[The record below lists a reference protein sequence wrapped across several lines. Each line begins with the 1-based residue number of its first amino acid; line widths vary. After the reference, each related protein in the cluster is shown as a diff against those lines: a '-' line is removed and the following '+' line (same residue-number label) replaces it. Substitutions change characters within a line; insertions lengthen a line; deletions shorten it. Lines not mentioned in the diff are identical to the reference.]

1 MASSVP
7 IVTMSP
13 PSPEMYDKER
23 NITWDEIAP
32 SLQALFTNTG
42 NKIMTQV
49 RSISDSTHGIR
60 ITIGPKAPNSPAKD
74 REIWIDTSER
84 TINSQKA
91 RDPILRFYMDR
102 NNGNNPAWEITK
114 AAWYGGVTED
124 VKYPSI
130 PNPTKVWSSVGALA
144 WVSQP
149 AKNNSW
155 DSKSDLL
162 KDQYYTIPSNGTYY
176 LRDISNLFEYNQQLT
191 YTHDGG
197 AFRVAIMMNDKVVL
211 DNNYDS
217 KSRYASDL
225 NGTFPEMKINCVEG
239 DVISLHVTVNRNPQ
253 STDDLEIYMST
264 CCKIFKLNSGS
275 GDTKPEVDEARP
287 SNWHDAILSKPSA
300 SGSTACHCHK
310 S

>member
-124 VKYPSI
+124 VKYPS
-130 PNPTKVWSSVGALA
+130 TK
-144 WVSQP
+144 
-149 AKNNSW
+149 
-155 DSKSDLL
+155 
-162 KDQYYTIPSNGTYY
+162 
-176 LRDISNLFEYNQQLT
+176 
-191 YTHDGG
+191 
-197 AFRVAIMMNDKVVL
+197 
-211 DNNYDS
+211 NY
-217 KSRYASDL
+217 
-225 NGTFPEMKINCVEG
+225 
-239 DVISLHVTVNRNPQ
+239 
-253 STDDLEIYMST
+253 
-264 CCKIFKLNSGS
+264 
-275 GDTKPEVDEARP
+275 
-287 SNWHDAILSKPSA
+287 
-300 SGSTACHCHK
+300 
-310 S
+310 

>member
-1 MASSVP
+1 M
-7 IVTMSP
+7 
-13 PSPEMYDKER
+13 
-23 NITWDEIAP
+23 
-32 SLQALFTNTG
+32 
-42 NKIMTQV
+42 
-49 RSISDSTHGIR
+49 
-60 ITIGPKAPNSPAKD
+60 
-74 REIWIDTSER
+74 
-84 TINSQKA
+84 
-91 RDPILRFYMDR
+91 
-102 NNGNNPAWEITK
+102 
-114 AAWYGGVTED
+114 
-124 VKYPSI
+124 
-130 PNPTKVWSSVGALA
+130 
-144 WVSQP
+144 
-149 AKNNSW
+149 
-155 DSKSDLL
+155 L

-287 SNWHDAILSKPSA
+287 SNWHDAILNKPSA
-300 SGSTACHCHK
+300 SGSTTWHCHK